1 MKRMWQRLKGRWA
14 TLGRRGA
21 IAALLFSVTLVL
33 AIACAPQT
41 NTPDGAT
48 SPTTETTVTGDPDQI
63 RLLYW
68 QAPTILN
75 PHLASGFKDFDAA
88 RVTYEP
94 LATYDKDGNLIPF
107 LAAEAPSLENGDVA
121 EDGRSVTWKLK
132 SGIKWSDGQ
141 PFTAQDVVFTYTYL
155 SNPDVAAST
164 TADYAAVETVEAID
178 DTTVKVIFKDVTPA
192 WSQPFVGLN
201 GMILPEHIFKAFNG
215 ANAQEAPANL
225 MPVGTGPYRVAEFK
239 PGDIVLYEANPEFRD
254 PVPFKRVEIKG
265 GGDATSAAR
274 AVLQTGDA
282 DYAYNPQVEAAVLD
296 QLLAGGKGELA
307 SVFGPQTE
315 RIQFNFTDPNKTTA
329 DGERSSVEFPH
340 PLFSDLK
347 VREAFTLAVDRDTIS
362 EQLYGPSGRPTANMI
377 VSPEPFNSPNTS
389 YEFNLDRAKALLDEA
404 GWTDTNGNGI
414 RDKDGVEMQVVF
426 ATSVNPLRQ
435 KTQEIVKQAWTEL
448 GVGVELKTVDAGVFF
463 SGDPA
468 NPDTINR
475 FETDLQMYTTG
486 NSSPD
491 PGAHLK
497 WWTCD
502 EVASKA
508 NDWNLNNYARYC
520 KPEFD
525 AMWEKSAT
533 LLDPNERQAAM
544 IAMNDALIKDAA
556 VIPLVNRAEVGAVSK
571 ALVGVDLT
579 PWDSD
584 TWNIKDWRRP

>member
-1 MKRMWQRLKGRWA
+1 M
-14 TLGRRGA
+14 
-21 IAALLFSVTLVL
+21 LLFSVTLTL

-41 NTPDGAT
+41 NTPESGSIAA
-48 SPTTETTVTGDPDQI
+48 TTVSGDPDQI

-94 LATYDKDGNLIPF
+94 LATYDKNGDLIPF
-107 LAAEAPSLENGDVA
+107 LAAEAPSLENGGVA

-132 SGIKWSDGQ
+132 SGINWSDGQ
-141 PFTAQDVVFTYTYL
+141 PFTARDVVFTYEYL
-155 SNPDVAAST
+155 SNPEVAAST
-164 TADYAAVETVEAID
+164 TTDYAAVETVEAID
-178 DTTVKVIFKDVTPA
+178 DTTVQITFKDVTPA

-201 GMILPEHIFKAFNG
+201 GMILPEHIFKDFNG
-215 ANAQEAPANL
+215 PNAQEAPANL
-225 MPVGTGPYRVAEFK
+225 MPVGTGPYRVVEFK

-254 PVPFKRVEIKG
+254 PVPFQRVEIKG

-296 QLLAGGKGELA
+296 QLLQGGQGELT

-315 RIQFNFTDPNKTTA
+315 RIHFNFTDPNQATA
-329 DGERSSVEFPH
+329 DGERSSLEFPH
-340 PLFSDLK
+340 PFFSDLK
-347 VREAFTLAVDRDTIS
+347 VREAFVLAVDRDTIS
-362 EQLYGPSGRPTANMI
+362 EQLYGPTGRPTANLI

-404 GWTDTNGNGI
+404 GWTDTNGDGI

-448 GVGVELKTVDAGVFF
+448 GIGVELKTVDAGVFF

-508 NDWNLNNYARYC
+508 NDWNLNNYTRYC
-520 KPEFD
+520 QPEYD
-525 AMWEKSAT
+525 ALWQASVNM
-533 LLDPNERQAAM
+533 LDPTERQAAM
-544 IAMNDALIKDAA
+544 IAMNDALINDAA